1 MSFVLKVINM
11 SPGWAEGWRVRGLE
25 GQVGWP
31 RRGGLAVP
39 ATPHSLCRP
48 QYRLAPIPRARHY
61 FACASLVFLCI
72 LLVHVLLMPR
82 SDGGGQDGQAA
93 GVSLGVGLLR
103 VL

>member
-1 MSFVLKVINM
+1 MRFVFKVINM
-11 SPGWAEGWRVRGLE
+11 SQGGPRRG

-31 RRGGLAVP
+31 RRGGLAVL
-39 ATPHSLCRP
+39 ATPHSLCHP
-48 QYRLAPIPRARHY
+48 QYRLAPIPGARHY

-82 SDGGGQDGQAA
+82 SAGGGQDGPAS
-93 GVSLGVGLLR
+93 GVSLRAGLLR